1 MAKKAQIATVR
12 SNSQSGM
19 LTEVYHYF
27 LVINWF
33 QFFVYYILFFILFNL
48 TFGIIYWYL
57 PNSLSGTDQSFW
69 HSFVFSVQTFTTV
82 GYGLFAPAS
91 TMGQLIAVFESGISF
106 ILTAVLTGLMFAKFS
121 RPVSQIVFSN
131 NILISQFDGH
141 KTLMFRLANLRSNKI
156 SEASIGAVV
165 LKALTTKEGEKLR
178 KQFDLKLI
186 RQKSL
191 FFSLTWTIMHI
202 IDEESPLYGY
212 DQEKLASEGIE
223 VAASIMGY
231 DSTFMQTIT
240 ASHHY
245 KFDAFKF
252 DRYFV
257 DLFTRDEKNNL
268 WIDFSKIHRLKDDNS

>member
-1 MAKKAQIATVR
+1 MAKKAQIAKVR

-19 LTEVYHYF
+19 LTELYHYF

-33 QFFVYYILFFILFNL
+33 QFFVYYILFFIIFNL
-48 TFGIIYWYL
+48 TFGIFYWYL

-82 GYGLFAPAS
+82 GYGLFAPVS
-91 TMGQLIAVFESGISF
+91 TMGQIVAVFESGISF

-121 RPVSQIVFSN
+121 RPVSQIVFSE

-165 LKALTTKEGEKLR
+165 LKGLTTKEGEKLR

-191 FFSLTWTIMHI
+191 FFSLTWTIMHV

-212 DQEKLASEGIE
+212 DQEKLVSEGIE

-240 ASHHY
+240 ASHQY
-245 KFDAFKF
+245 KFNDFKF

-257 DLFTRDEKNNL
+257 DLFNRDEKNNL
-268 WIDFSKIHRLKDDNS
+268 WINF